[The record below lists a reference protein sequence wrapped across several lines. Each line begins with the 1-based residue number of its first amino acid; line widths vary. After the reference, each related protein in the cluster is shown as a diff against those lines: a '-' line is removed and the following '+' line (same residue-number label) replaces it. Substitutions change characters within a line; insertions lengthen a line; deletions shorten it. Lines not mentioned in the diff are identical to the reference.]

1 LLCSSYD
8 QHGYALQ
15 RLFSTFPN
23 GWPGG
28 GLLLLRLSL
37 ASVLCYVDAPGLFN
51 RSEPIVIAQ
60 QLTAAAGA
68 LLLLIGLWTPLVGT
82 VVAINQMWI
91 AAASPYSP
99 GREETEFHVFVAM
112 LAVSVAMLG
121 PGAWSLDAR
130 LFGRR
135 RLDINRTRGKRSS
148 L

>member
-1 LLCSSYD
+1 
-8 QHGYALQ
+8 
-15 RLFSTFPN
+15 
-23 GWPGG
+23 
-28 GLLLLRLSL
+28 LLLRLSL
-37 ASVLCYVDAPGLFN
+37 ASALCYVDAPGLFN
-51 RSEPIVIAQ
+51 RSEPIVFAQ

-82 VVAINQMWI
+82 VVAIDQVWI
-91 AAASPYSP
+91 ATVSPYSP
-99 GREETEFHVFVAM
+99 GREETEFHILVAM

-135 RLDINRTRGKRSS
+135 RLDINHTRGKRSS